1 MADITAYSGID
12 MADIAKISGVVK
24 ASSGGAYN
32 PVANSGTYT
41 EIVPTTGLIKRGGQN
56 ISSASGSRN
65 SSNDN
70 TAGFIMGTNQ
80 VVNLASDVDGILNIV
95 EDVLPAGMGAPSK
108 LIYGKY
114 SCWII
119 DNAGKLW
126 RITTSVAYGGNS
138 TSGGSNP
145 DQRVWTQVT
154 GVGDSDTAWTDI
166 AVTNETAWLG
176 INSGKLYGGGA
187 NNYGGIGRG
196 NTTNAQSSSFFAQI
210 GTDSDWVS
218 VFTGRY
224 NSYAIKTTNNVL
236 YACGRNINGMNGN
249 GTTSGNQTTWTAV
262 DATNLVGGV
271 NSGFTFLRSAQNN
284 VGAIQSGRAFAW
296 GKATSANENMG
307 GNIIT
312 TQLIPVQIG
321 TVGGT
326 LQTDWSDVSIN
337 DNSSHLIN
345 TSGHLYWAGEGDYYV
360 SMAGNT
366 TDQKSGDHV
375 RVGADSDWEGLSVLK
390 DYGFMTGCVAK
401 KGGNLVYVGW
411 EAYGRI
417 GGTTSTYVTSPT
429 VVSAGTIASN
439 NVWGMSDNQSGG
451 LTQFVYFYST

>member
-1 MADITAYSGID
+1 MAE
-12 MADIAKISGVVK
+12 ISGVPTTSIDNVDGFFTTQG
-24 ASSGGAYN
+24 SGGSYN
-32 PVANSGTYT
+32 PLTGVGTYT
-41 EIVPTTGLIKRGGQN
+41 ETVPTTGLIKRGGQN
-56 ISSASGSRN
+56 IGSADGSRN
-65 SSNDN
+65 AYGDN
-70 TAGFIMGTNQ
+70 KAGFIMGTDQ
-80 VVNLASDVDGILNIV
+80 VVNLASDVDGLLNIV

-108 LIYGKY
+108 VIYAKY
-114 SCWII
+114 SAWII

-126 RITTSVAYGGNS
+126 RIATSVSYGGNS

-196 NTTNAQSSSFFAQI
+196 NTTNAYSSSFFAQI

-236 YACGRNINGMNGN
+236 YACGRNFNGMNGN

-262 DATNLVGGV
+262 DATNLVGGE
-271 NSGFTFLRSAQNN
+271 NSGFTFLRAAQSN
-284 VGAIQSGRAFAW
+284 VGAIQNGRAFAW
-296 GKATSANENMG
+296 GKCTTNENMG

-326 LQTDWSDVSIN
+326 LQTDWSDISIN

-375 RVGADSDWEGLSVLK
+375 RVGTDSDWEGLTVLK

-401 KGGNLVYVGW
+401 KGGNLVYAGY
-411 EAYGRI
+411 EIYGRI

-439 NVWGMSDNQSGG
+439 NVWGMADNQGG
-451 LTQFVYFYST
+451 GPTQFVYFYST